1 LRRSRRRFILP
12 GWFCVLAFLLG
23 IQSLFPPS
31 PISAQQASGSSQTS
45 PPPDFA
51 AFLSKFQPGPVDFDD
66 HKGWVQL
73 FDGKT
78 LDGWDGNPDIWHVE
92 DGAIIGESSPGK
104 PSGTTNIIYT
114 KVQPANFMLKLEIKL
129 EGEGANGGV
138 QYRSKKVPPRPFSI
152 PPGISEAQKK
162 QIEQRMQA
170 QAALVKRNA
179 PWNMTGYQLDF
190 DAQNIFSGQLYE
202 QDSKRFI
209 ITFPGQM
216 VEARDGQKNLIST
229 LGTPEQMK
237 SCVKAGD
244 WNQVEIIAD
253 GHTLIHLI
261 NGHIMS
267 VTMDNDAQHY
277 SPKGLIAFE
286 IEGPGVVKISHRN
299 VWLKELQ

>member
-1 LRRSRRRFILP
+1 MPPVSF
-12 GWFCVLAFLLG
+12 FVLAFFLG
-23 IQSLFPPS
+23 IPVLLQLL
-31 PISAQQASGSSQTS
+31 PISAQEASGSGQKSG

-66 HKGWVQL
+66 HKGWIQI

-92 DGAIIGESSPGK
+92 DGAIIGESSPEK

-114 KVQPANFMLKLEIKL
+114 RSQPGNFMLKLEIKL
-129 EGEGANGGV
+129 EGSGANGGV
-138 QYRSKKVPPRPFSI
+138 QYRSQKVPPKPLSI
-152 PPGISEAQKK
+152 PPGVSDTQRKR
-162 QIEQRMQA
+162 IEQMMQT
-170 QAALVKRNA
+170 QAPLVKRNA
-179 PWNMTGYQLDF
+179 PWNLTGYQLDF
-190 DAQNIFSGQLYE
+190 DAANMFSGQLYE

-216 VEARDGQKNLIST
+216 VEAHGGQKNLIST
-229 LGTPEQMK
+229 IGTPEQMRSYVK
-237 SCVKAGD
+237 SGE
-244 WNQVEIIAD
+244 WNQAEIIAD

-267 VTMDNDAQHY
+267 VTMDNDAEHFA
-277 SPKGLIAFE
+277 PKGLIAFE
-286 IEGPGVVKISHRN
+286 IEGPGAVKISHRN